1 MESRLVHQ
9 DEKNLVGFLRSLND
23 SLEEIRN
30 TPVEIPNR
38 LPSTFEIMVDGVKDA
53 NGIDFLFSP
62 KIDEA
67 IAMMFANIE
76 SGKFQEILENR
87 DKMENILDST
97 FGKGSFRGPISM
109 TVLNSISKSMQS
121 KKYIEM
127 KSRLGKTMLS
137 IKKILY
143 VLKNLEREKKNF
155 DKNSKEYEQYVMA
168 VYAIKQVLK
177 FTARVYRNRKIIN
190 KKVFEGLHNIVHEQ
204 KELSNSLI

>member
-143 VLKNLEREKKNF
+143 VLKNLEKEKKNF